1 MRASVPARA
10 MAVQQYTPI
19 AAADSAAGAG
29 ADGAVG
35 AAADA
40 KVRRRLLPVLF
51 SAALLCYLDRTNL
64 SFAAL
69 QMNADLGF
77 GERVYGVGAGVFFAT
92 YAGFGVPASVAC
104 RKVGAKVGLPAIL
117 VAWGI
122 ASGCMAL
129 IQGVRSFYVLRLI
142 VGATEAGFF
151 PSVIYYLTLFVAEE
165 DMGLSYTIVMTATAL
180 SGIIG
185 GPIAGLVMTYLAGVA
200 DFQGWRWLFIIE
212 ALPTIALGTFMF
224 FYLDADPA
232 HARFLSPD
240 EKKWLVARQRRQLEA
255 RDSDGGDAAADAGV
269 AAGLRLAVATPWL
282 WLMVGVWLLYS
293 CGYYGVIFWMPLLL
307 KSIAGSSDV
316 IVGFLSA
323 VPYACAAVAMIAV
336 ARSSDRTRERRLH
349 LAFGAFFSAA
359 GFFAAASMRMFVGP
373 ALLPLLF
380 CLCVCTAG
388 IYSMFGPYWGIPT
401 ALLSGETAAAG
412 FALINSVGVVGGFVG
427 PWLVGNLTQ
436 ETGNYD
442 AALAVFGVMMVSS
455 GVLALCLDKDIARRR
470 DSPSAVSEDL
480 AIGER
485 SGNGNVFGTHSGSL
499 DDPKSVR

>member
-1 MRASVPARA
+1 
-10 MAVQQYTPI
+10 MAVQQYAPI
-19 AAADSAAGAG
+19 ASTSAGGNGANGAG
-29 ADGAVG
+29 VGFG
-35 AAADA
+35 AAVDA

-51 SAALLCYLDRTNL
+51 TAALMCYLDRTNL

-92 YAGFGVPASVAC
+92 YASFGVPASVAC
-104 RKVGAKVGLPAIL
+104 KKVGAKVGLPAIL

-122 ASGCMAL
+122 ASGSMAL
-129 IQGVRSFYVLRLI
+129 IQGVRSFYLLRLV

-151 PSVIYYLTLFVAEE
+151 PGVIYYLTLFVAEE

-185 GPIAGLVMTYLAGVA
+185 GPMAGLVLTYVDGVA
-200 DFQGWRWLFIIE
+200 GLQGWRWLFIIE
-212 ALPTIALGTFMF
+212 ALPTIALGVFML

-240 EKKWLVARQRRQLEA
+240 EKEWLVMRQRRQLEA
-255 RDSDGGDAAADAGV
+255 RDTDGGDAAAGAGV
-269 AAGLRLAVATPWL
+269 AAGLRLAASTPWL
-282 WLMVGVWLLYS
+282 WIIVGVWLLYS

-307 KSIAGSSDV
+307 KSIGGSSDV
-316 IVGFLSA
+316 AVGFLSA
-323 VPYACAAVAMIAV
+323 VPYVCAAVAMIAV

-349 LAFGAFFSAA
+349 LACSAFVAAA
-359 GFFAAASMRMFVGP
+359 GFFAAASMRILVGA

-412 FALINSVGVVGGFVG
+412 FALINSVGVVGGFAG
-427 PWLVGNLTQ
+427 PWLVGNLTE

-442 AALAVFGVMMVSS
+442 AALAVFGVMMVAS
-455 GVLALCLDKDIARRR
+455 GTLALCLEKDIACR
-470 DSPSAVSEDL
+470 DPLPVASEAL
-480 AIGER
+480 HICVRGSGMAELHSR
-485 SGNGNVFGTHSGSL
+485 SG
-499 DDPKSVR
+499 DDPESFT